1 MDRIEVYVQMGMAAE
16 LATSFSIWGDAEK
29 SVCQQIADLM
39 KLEVRAMRAQKCLGV
54 FYPQH
59 LQNAERKP

>member
-16 LATSFSIWGDAEK
+16 LATVFTKWSDAEK
-29 SVCQQIADLM
+29 SVCQQIADEM

-54 FYPQH
+54 FYPRRSEH
-59 LQNAERKP
+59 KETL